1 MLGYSLQWLGV
12 GQRNDCLV
20 HVQEPTRE
28 APSVELASTRM
39 EQLVWTRGRWR
50 LTAMEFHF
58 GIAETPREDGERFC
72 ELSSAAQKITKEH
85 HAELR
90 EAGFLLRTWPY

>member
-1 MLGYSLQWLGV
+1 
-12 GQRNDCLV
+12 
-20 HVQEPTRE
+20 
-28 APSVELASTRM
+28 
-39 EQLVWTRGRWR
+39 
-50 LTAMEFHF
+50 MEFHF